1 MASPTSLVYYAAVA
15 KGAVIVAEYIS
26 KESIGMSAIA
36 TSCLENIPPL
46 HSKFS
51 HMTNQRRFICIIDG
65 IFTYCAII
73 DEALSKAEAFSYLQ
87 KNRDAFKSL
96 YKGRGPDSET
106 LTLGAH
112 FLDEE
117 MVPIMQQ
124 HAGLF
129 VGVSQR
135 EKMHMEADLQ
145 TEQDTEVCPEV
156 SSPTSVGA
164 RLDEEFQGFC
174 CWQVG
179 SWLKCLCESKQ

>member
-15 KGAVIVAEYIS
+15 KGAVIVAEYIAQ
-26 KESIGMSAIA
+26 GNMDMSAMA

-46 HSKFS
+46 HSNFS
-51 HMTNQRRFICIIDG
+51 HTTNQRRFLCIVDG
-65 IFTYCAII
+65 IFTYCAVI

-87 KNRDAFKSL
+87 KNRDCFKSL

-124 HAGLF
+124 HAGLL
-129 VGVSQR
+129 VGVPQR
-135 EKMHMEADLQ
+135 VKLHMEAELDA
-145 TEQDTEVCPEV
+145 EVFPDV
-156 SSPTSVGA
+156 SSLTAVGA
-164 RLDEEFQGFC
+164 PLDEEFQSFC